1 MKLES
6 ERQASVPWPEFSRS
20 ANREALRR
28 DICLAFNLVAN
39 RNLIEKCQA
48 LPPHVFNSQTGVKM
62 KILGALIAG
71 SLFFLA
77 LSIVAQ
83 EKDMN
88 GTFANLKQAEE
99 LGQVHWQRDFEKAT
113 QLAKE
118 SGKPL
123 FVQFQEVPG

>member
-1 MKLES
+1 
-6 ERQASVPWPEFSRS
+6 
-20 ANREALRR
+20 
-28 DICLAFNLVAN
+28 
-39 RNLIEKCQA
+39 
-48 LPPHVFNSQTGVKM
+48 M

-77 LSIVAQ
+77 LAIVAQ
-83 EKDMN
+83 EKDET
-88 GTFANLKQAEE
+88 GTFTNLKQSEE
-99 LGQVHWQRDFEKAT
+99 LGQVHWHRDFDKAT